1 MQRYEFGALK
11 LHDLVWVKAPAPA
24 DLQQPLPVE
33 VRIMSN
39 GHNTFI
45 YDSGV
50 AESWPMPEK
59 VQMVASCS
67 DALIQ
72 SNPIFARVPQL
83 HCSSAHTYYVRT
95 TPGRLILNSLIYE
108 NLFL

>member
-1 MQRYEFGALK
+1 MGKITNKFGSKQSAFKIFQTFDQALQRYEFGALK

-33 VRIMSN
+33 VRIQPN

-50 AESWPMPEK
+50 AESWPMPK
-59 VQMVASCS
+59 SS
-67 DALIQ
+67 DGSVML
-72 SNPIFARVPQL
+72 
-83 HCSSAHTYYVRT
+83 
-95 TPGRLILNSLIYE
+95 
-108 NLFL
+108 

>member
-1 MQRYEFGALK
+1 M
-11 LHDLVWVKAPAPA
+11 KAPAPA
-24 DLQQPLPVE
+24 DLQQPFPVE
-33 VRIMSN
+33 VRIQSN

-50 AESWPMPEK
+50 AESWPVPEK
-59 VQMVASCS
+59 IQIVEPRS

-83 HCSSAHTYYVRT
+83 HYSSAYTYYVRT